1 MRTHKK
7 AIILSIPLIFL
18 LLFALVSAYLYVGYD
33 VDKTEDK
40 KISVIVYGNNA
51 DRWSTL
57 KQGIDQGA
65 ADFGVE
71 VNFVTMSSE
80 YNPQEQEKLIER
92 EINNGAEGIML
103 AVTDSK
109 EMEDAVNRALLK
121 VPVVTIETGIENE
134 KSVPYISADNYS
146 MGLNIGRSVILNNN
160 LEEKIAILFSG
171 NERKSVKDRYR
182 GLRDCLKYTQNVMT
196 IWEMGSNDYSLTL
209 FIDKMMKEDPVDVIV
224 ALDDVGLES
233 VVDVIEESGNEIE
246 AFGIGSTDKIVYY
259 LDKGT
264 IKSIVFQNEFNMGY
278 IGIHTVVNEIEGNK
292 EVVDTRIEYRA
303 VNKKTMYVSDNQRL
317 LFPIVQ

>member
-1 MRTHKK
+1 MRAYKK
-7 AIILSIPLIFL
+7 AAIVSISLISLILAAFISSYFYIR
-18 LLFALVSAYLYVGYD
+18 YD
-33 VDKTEDK
+33 TDKAQNR

-65 ADFGVE
+65 EDFGVE

-80 YNPQEQEKLIER
+80 NNSKEQEKLIER
-92 EINNGAEGIML
+92 EIENGAEGIVL
-103 AVTDSK
+103 AVTDSM
-109 EMEDAVNRALLK
+109 EMKTAVNNALLK
-121 VPVVTIETGIENE
+121 IPVITIETGLENE
-134 KSVPYISADNYS
+134 KLVPYISADNYS

-171 NERKSVKDRYR
+171 KERKSVKDRYR
-182 GLRDCLKYTQNVMT
+182 GLTDCLKYTQNVT
-196 IWEMGSNDYSLTL
+196 TTWEMGSSDYSLTL
-209 FIDKMMKEDPVDVIV
+209 FIDKMMKEEPVDVIV
-224 ALDDVGLES
+224 ALDAAGLES
-233 VVDVIEESGNEIE
+233 VVEVIEESGNEIE

-259 LDKGT
+259 LDKEI

-278 IGIHTVVNEIEGNK
+278 IGIHAVINEITGNK
-292 EVVDTRIEYRA
+292 EEVDTKIEYRA
-303 VNKKTMYVSDNQRL
+303 VNKKTMYVTDNQRL